1 MGITDSRPPWIL
13 EAISIGKLICVL
25 ESELDK
31 LNYDY
36 KNASREVQRQ
46 LSQLWLQKA
55 QLERTR
61 GETK

>member
-1 MGITDSRPPWIL
+1 MGIQDSRPPWIL
-13 EAISIGKLICVL
+13 EAIAIGKLICVL
-25 ESELDK
+25 ERELDK
-31 LNYDY
+31 LSYDY